1 MMPRIPLLAVI
12 IGSAIIG
19 LVTVI
24 AMLIEDVQTEK
35 EDAEKMRSV
44 EKINRIYLEMKKRE
58 QLSIQA
64 LPNLGCRKRNVVIV
78 S

>member
-1 MMPRIPLLAVI
+1 MMPRVPLLAAI
-12 IGSAIIG
+12 IGTAIIG

-24 AMLIEDVQTEK
+24 TMLIEDVLTEK

-44 EKINRIYLEMKKRE
+44 EKIDRIYLEMKKRE
-58 QLSIQA
+58 QLPTQT
-64 LPNLGCRKRNVVIV
+64 LPNFRCRKQNIII